1 MKTLRSATSFS
12 KGTAKTLAIVFLSTT
27 IVLAAALTGT
37 WVYILRLAL
46 KPIPDAHAALP
57 KATTDDGPVSPLL
70 VHYRLDLP
78 GRGEIFPSLTGGAPD
93 SFPVAVLT
101 ISNTSDRP
109 VMQAVSAQVPGWS
122 RAAEQTLVV
131 APHEARRLDLKPELL
146 NKAYANT
153 EIRRAT
159 LEVRV
164 SDPQGSM
171 AYSQTRRV
179 FLHGAWDLYWGE
191 KFSNAQYI
199 ARWVTPHDPA
209 VLRLVSA
216 ARSFMPQGRMAGYDI
231 RRPPAV
237 QVRAARGEANAVFQA
252 LRRSG
257 LSYVN
262 SVFTFGSLR
271 EDAQRIRS
279 PQETLTLHSANCI
292 DVSVAFA
299 SAMENLGLDP
309 VVVIL
314 PGHAFT
320 GVRLRP
326 GSSDILYLDLTVLP
340 NGTFQAAA
348 ARARSWLNRTPPSEV
363 LTVDIAAARALGI
376 YPMPQQLAAASEAE

>member
-1 MKTLRSATSFS
+1 MKATRNATASS
-12 KGTAKTLAIVFLSTT
+12 KGTAKTLAIIFLGTT
-27 IVLAAALTGT
+27 VALAAALAGT
-37 WVYILRLAL
+37 WIYILGLTL
-46 KPIPDAHAALP
+46 KPVPEASVALP
-57 KATTDDGPVSPLL
+57 QVHADEGPVSPLL

-78 GRGEIFPSLTGGAPD
+78 GRGEIFPSLAGGAPD
-93 SFPVAVLT
+93 NFPVAVLT

-109 VMQAVSAQVPGWS
+109 VMQAVNALVPGWS

-131 APHEARRLDLKPELL
+131 APHEARRLDLNPELL
-146 NKAYANT
+146 NKAYANA

-164 SDPQGSM
+164 TDAQGST
-171 AYSQTRRV
+171 AYSQTRRI
-179 FLHGAWDLYWGE
+179 FLHGAWDLDWGE
-191 KFSNAQYI
+191 KFSNAQYV
-199 ARWVTPHDPA
+199 ARWVTPHDAA
-209 VLRLVSA
+209 VLRLVSE
-216 ARSFMPQGRMAGYDI
+216 ARNFMPRGRMAGYDI

-237 QVRAARGEANAVFQA
+237 QAQEARSEANAVFQA

-271 EDAQRIRS
+271 NEAQRIRS
-279 PQETLTLHSANCI
+279 PEETLTLHSANCI

-309 VVVIL
+309 VIVII

-326 GSSDILYLDLTVLP
+326 GSSDILYVDLTVLP
-340 NGTFQAAA
+340 NGTFASAA
-348 ARARSWLNRTPPSEV
+348 ARARHWLARTPASEV

-376 YPMPQQLAAASEAE
+376 YPMPQELAAASQAE